1 MTMRTEA
8 GRPGDV
14 GPEAGAAPARH
25 RSLPSRR
32 RGLYWVGVL
41 VALAALVGGGIIVVT
56 AWTSESAPETAALA
70 YFHAL
75 ERGDAPAALG
85 LGDAPAGV
93 HSYLTSDVLQLSSNV
108 AKIDNVHVLSVD
120 RSGRTA
126 KVTLQYQLISSSGK
140 ALAVTDAVDIVRRG
154 HSWRLTK
161 TAVPVRVQFGA
172 GGSRMSVGG
181 TPVPNRTVLF
191 FPGALPI
198 SVDTP
203 NLELAPVVV
212 HLNGASPQPLEPT
225 VSEAG
230 TQAVAEAVAAAVN
243 QCLRSRADMSCPTAD
258 DPITVVPGSVRGTV
272 DAAAVADHLKIEL
285 DPNANGLLK
294 ITGPVAVKGS
304 YQVLDFDN
312 QPVHKTGTVKL
323 AVSAECY
330 ASNPGN
336 IVWIPTS

>member
-1 MTMRTEA
+1 MTMPTETA
-8 GRPGDV
+8 RPGNV

-70 YFHAL
+70 YFRAL

-85 LGDAPAGV
+85 LGDVPAGV

-126 KVTLQYQLISSSGK
+126 KVTLQYQLIYPGEVV
-140 ALAVTDAVDIVRRG
+140 AVTDTVDTVQRG
-154 HSWRLTK
+154 HRWRLTR
-161 TAVPVRVQFGA
+161 TAVPVHVRVGA
-172 GGSRMSVGG
+172 GASRMSVGG

-203 NLELAPVVV
+203 NLELDRVVV
-212 HLNGASPQPLEPT
+212 HLNGASPKPLEPR
-225 VSEAG
+225 VSSAG
-230 TQAVAEAVAAAVN
+230 TNAVAKAVAAAVN
-243 QCLRSRADMSCPTAD
+243 ECLRNRADTSCPTAD

-272 DAAAVADHLKIEL
+272 DAAGVAEHLKIQL
-285 DPNANGLLK
+285 DPNPNGLLR
-294 ITGPVAVKGS
+294 ITGTVKVNGS
-304 YQVLDFDN
+304 FQILDFDN
-312 QPVHKTGTVKL
+312 QPVHKTGPVQL
-323 AVSAECY
+323 AVSASCY
-330 ASNPGN
+330 ASDPSN
-336 IVWIPTS
+336 IVWTSTP